1 MLEEERLNKQIENVS
16 MGVTWTLEM
25 LHDTE
30 CADIPDQPGI
40 YFVCVPQ
47 EMDIQFQPT
56 APNQHAPLYG
66 ENILQEKYRRCGNK
80 TVLYIGKASGKR
92 GLRQRLRQYIKYG
105 WDEAVNHKGGRAIW
119 QVEHAERLMLTYE
132 VCIDADAREHR
143 LLNNFRDQYGTLPL
157 ANWRT

>member
-47 EMDIQFQPT
+47 GMDIQFQPT

-66 ENILQEKYRRCGNK
+66 KNILQEKYRRCGNK